1 MLALEIYD
9 YLFFL
14 RRNSGLWL
22 LVLLSLLLG
31 QLRFCSL
38 DSWHEAL
45 LKRVH
50 QRDSSSAWTSPPLG
64 VRLLLLHATKAV
76 QVPGVQGLRWLL
88 ELVIELELVWI
99 SRSNTDLLLSEFRLL
114 FLHDRLRCLDI
125 GCWSLW

>member
-50 QRDSSSAWTSPPLG
+50 QRGSSSAWTSPPLG

-99 SRSNTDLLLSEFRLL
+99 SRSNTDLLLSEFRLV

>member
-1 MLALEIYD
+1 MLALEIHD

-31 QLRFCSL
+31 QLSFRSL

-45 LKRVH
+45 LKRIH
-50 QRDSSSAWTSPPLG
+50 QRDSSFAWTGSALD
-64 VRLLLLHATKAV
+64 VRLLLLDTTETV
-76 QVPGVQGLRWLL
+76 QVPGVQALGWLL
-88 ELVIELELVWI
+88 KLVIELKLVWI
-99 SRSNTDLLLSEFRLL
+99 SRSNTDLLLGEFRLL
-114 FLHDRLRCLDI
+114 FLNNCLRCLDA